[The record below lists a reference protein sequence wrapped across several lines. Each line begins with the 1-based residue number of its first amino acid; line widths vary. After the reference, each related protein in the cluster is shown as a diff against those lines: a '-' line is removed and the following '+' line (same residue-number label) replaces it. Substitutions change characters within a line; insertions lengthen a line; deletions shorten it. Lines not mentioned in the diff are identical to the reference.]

1 MRRLLRIIGNT
12 PKHVHVYGEVLGESL
27 LHVVRITSTDIGEP
41 SQHIRAKVPT
51 IRASSKYKGGKKKR
65 MRKRIAT
72 KPYTS
77 GLQVEGL
84 ARQRAKRGK

>member
-1 MRRLLRIIGNT
+1 M
-12 PKHVHVYGEVLGESL
+12 HVHVYEEVQGESL
-27 LHVVRITSTDIGEP
+27 LHVGRITSTDIGEP
-41 SQHIRAKVPT
+41 SQHVRAKVPG
-51 IRASSKYKGGKKKR
+51 IRVSSKRKGGKKER